1 MNEIQIIV
9 KNFLREAK
17 EEIIREIR
25 KTKRSLQYDINNKF
39 SSLTNNLIV
48 NLGWKKTNTVNTL
61 DETVLGI
68 TLPVED
74 LTAFENLIV
83 EIDTNTAKRDL
94 IVKIFYILFYKVI
107 RSRVAFKKLYIY
119 FYFYYF

>member
-25 KTKRSLQYDINNKF
+25 KTKRSLQYDMNNKF

-68 TLPVED
+68 ALPAED

-94 IVKIFYILFYKVI
+94 IVKIFYILFLLFLKY
-107 RSRVAFKKLYIY
+107 
-119 FYFYYF
+119 

>member
-25 KTKRSLQYDINNKF
+25 KTKRSLQYDMNNKF

-68 TLPVED
+68 ALPAED

>member
-9 KNFLREAK
+9 KNFLRKAK

-25 KTKRSLQYDINNKF
+25 KTKRSLQYDMNNKF

-68 TLPVED
+68 GLPVED

>member
-1 MNEIQIIV
+1 MNKIQIIV

-25 KTKRSLQYDINNKF
+25 KTKRSLQYDMNNKF

-68 TLPVED
+68 ALPAED

>member
-1 MNEIQIIV
+1 MNEIQIVV

-25 KTKRSLQYDINNKF
+25 KTKRSLQYDMNNKF

-68 TLPVED
+68 ALPAED

-94 IVKIFYILFYKVI
+94 IVKIFCILFYKVI
-107 RSRVAFKKLYIY
+107 KSCVAFKKLYIY

>member
-9 KNFLREAK
+9 KNFLRKAK

-25 KTKRSLQYDINNKF
+25 KTKRSLQYDMNNKF

-68 TLPVED
+68 TLPAED

>member
-25 KTKRSLQYDINNKF
+25 KTKRSLQYDMNNKF

-94 IVKIFYILFYKVI
+94 IVKILYILFYKVI

>member
-25 KTKRSLQYDINNKF
+25 KTKRSLQYDMNNKF